1 MLKKI
6 TLLATLSCAIVAG
19 AISSAGMSAHAAEGK
34 KSVTIA
40 TGKIA
45 SLNPLAPQ
53 PAIAFIGGQVY
64 ASLTRLDAKS
74 MVQPNLATSWEIS
87 PDGLS
92 YTFHLAKNAKFHDG
106 KPVTSADVAF
116 SVKTAQKEH
125 RFGGKMFGPVER
137 VDTPDPHTAI
147 FRLTKRHAPVLL
159 STTSTRFLPIFPK
172 HIFDDGKS
180 FKKHAGHAKP
190 IGAGPFKIKEVN
202 RAEFVIV
209 ERFDGYFRPNLP
221 KLDQIIFRVV
231 TDQTAVRVGL
241 EQKQF
246 DIVVSSSTTRFKDLQ
261 RFVKAPHLSVKPHA
275 LANGGKVVLDFNH
288 RVKPFDDVRVRRAI
302 GHALDLNFISTA
314 LHAGWS
320 QPAKGP
326 ISPASPFFEPSLE
339 GGYEYNLDKA
349 NKLLD
354 EAGLLRKADGVRF
367 ETSLIHA
374 SSFKEF
380 FVVIP
385 EYIVPALKK
394 VGIKVNRQP
403 LDRPSWGKR
412 IGKWDYEMTVALPGE
427 FLDPA
432 IGVSRTYVCDNIK
445 HRVYTNTSGYCN
457 PEVDKLFAAGVA
469 EPNHEKRVAI
479 YREVQKLLWKDMPIV
494 WMTLSTSPIVFN
506 SDLVNVPIGGWGL
519 YGVPVDEMYWK

>member
-6 TLLATLSCAIVAG
+6 TLLASLCCAVVAG
-19 AISSAGMSAHAAEGK
+19 AGLSAYAADGK

-53 PAIAFIGGQVY
+53 PAIAFIGGQIY
-64 ASLTRLDAKS
+64 TSLTRLDAKS
-74 MVQPNLATSWEIS
+74 RVQPNLATSWDIS

-92 YTFHLAKNAKFHDG
+92 YTFHLAENAKFHDG
-106 KPVTSADVAF
+106 KPITSADVAF
-116 SVKTAQKEH
+116 SLKTAQKEH
-125 RFGGKMFGPVER
+125 RFGAKMFGPVER
-137 VDTPDPHTAI
+137 VDTPDARTAI
-147 FRLTKRHAPVLL
+147 FRLAKRHAPVLL

-180 FKKHAGHAKP
+180 FKKHAGHVKP
-190 IGAGPFKIKEVN
+190 IGSGAFKIKEVN
-202 RAEFVIV
+202 PAEFVIV
-209 ERFDGYFRPNLP
+209 ERFDGYFRANLP
-221 KLDQIIFRVV
+221 KLEQIVFRVV

-241 EQKQF
+241 EQSKF

-261 RFVKAPHLSVKPHA
+261 RFVKAPHLSVEPHA
-275 LANGGKVVLDFNH
+275 LANGGKLVLDFNH

-302 GHALDLNFISTA
+302 GHALDLNFISKA

-326 ISPASPFFEPSLE
+326 ISPASPFFEPSLSE
-339 GGYEYNLDKA
+339 GYEYNLDKA

-354 EAGLLRKADGVRF
+354 EAGLPRKQNGVRF
-367 ETSLIHA
+367 EVSLIHA
-374 SSFKEF
+374 ASFKEY

-385 EYIVPALKK
+385 QYLVPALKK
-394 VGIKVNRQP
+394 VGIKVNRQQ
-403 LDRPSWGKR
+403 LDRPTWGKR
-412 IGKWDYEMTVALPGE
+412 VGKWDYEMTVSLPGE

-457 PEVDKLFAAGVA
+457 PEVDKLFAAGVS
-469 EPNHEKRVAI
+469 EPDHEKRVAI
-479 YREVQKLLWKDMPIV
+479 YQEVQKILWQDMPIV

-506 SDLVNVPIGGWGL
+506 SDLANVPIGGWGL
-519 YGVPVDEMYWK
+519 YGASVDEMYWK

>member
-6 TLLATLSCAIVAG
+6 PLLATLFCAIVASAIPG
-19 AISSAGMSAHAAEGK
+19 AAMSANSEADK

-40 TGKIA
+40 TGKIPT
-45 SLNPLAPQ
+45 LNPLAAQ
-53 PAIAFIGGQVY
+53 PAVAFIGGQIY
-64 ASLTRLDAKS
+64 SSLTRLDANS
-74 MVQPNLATSWEIS
+74 NVQPNLATSWEIS

-116 SVKTAQKEH
+116 SLKTSQTEH

-137 VDTPDPHTAI
+137 VDTPDPYTVI
-147 FRLTKRHAPVLL
+147 FRLSKRHAPVLL

-172 HIFDDGKS
+172 HIFDDGES
-180 FKKHAGHAKP
+180 FKKHPGHEKP
-190 IGAGPFKIKEVN
+190 IGSGPFKVTEVN
-202 RAEFVIV
+202 RSEFVIV
-209 ERFDGYFRPNLP
+209 ERFNDYFRAGFP
-221 KLDQIIFRVV
+221 KLDQVVFRVV

-261 RFVKAPHLSVKPHA
+261 RFVEKPHLSVVAHA
-275 LANGGKVVLDFNH
+275 PASGGKILLDFNN
-288 RVKPFDDVRVRRAI
+288 RVKPYDDVRVRRAI
-302 GHALDLNFISTA
+302 GHALDLNFISKA

-320 QPAKGP
+320 QPARGP
-326 ISPASPFFEPSLE
+326 FTPTSPFFNPALPSGL
-339 GGYEYNLDKA
+339 EYNLDMA

-354 EAGLLRKADGVRF
+354 EAGFPRKDDGMRF
-367 ETSLIHA
+367 EVSLIHPTV
-374 SSFKEF
+374 FKEF
-380 FVVIP
+380 LVSIP

-394 VGIKVNRQP
+394 VGIKVNRQQ
-403 LDRPSWGKR
+403 LDRATWAKR
-412 IGKWDYEMTVALPGE
+412 VGEWDFEMTVSIPGE

-432 IGVSRTYVCDNIK
+432 IGISRTYTCDNIK

-479 YREVQKLLWKDMPIV
+479 YHEVQEVLWDDMPV
-494 WMTLSTSPIVFN
+494 LWMTLSLSPIIYN
-506 SDLVNVPIGGWGL
+506 TDLVNVPIKGWGL
-519 YGVPVDEMYWK
+519 YGHPLDETYWK